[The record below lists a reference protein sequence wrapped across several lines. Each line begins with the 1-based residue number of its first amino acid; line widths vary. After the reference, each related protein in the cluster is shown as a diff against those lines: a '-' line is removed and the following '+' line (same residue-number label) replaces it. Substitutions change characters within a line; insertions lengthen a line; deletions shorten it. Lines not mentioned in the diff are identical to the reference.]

1 METGKELEDWFAYL
15 DWYEHMLNEN
25 AWTGE
30 IVSAEVVNDDP
41 LTLSVNLKSTGRS
54 LELIKRLPE
63 RKGPVAYLIPS
74 PQEGDVETA
83 SDEAIEA
90 FDEKIKL
97 GVVTRRPNHSNKK
110 GKG

>member
-30 IVSAEVVNDDP
+30 IVSAEVIHDEPV
-41 LTLSVNLKSTGRS
+41 TLSISLKSSGRS
-54 LELIKRLPE
+54 LGLIKQLP
-63 RKGPVAYLIPS
+63 RKKGPVAYLIPS
-74 PQEGDVETA
+74 PREGDLETV

-90 FDEKIKL
+90 FDEPIKEP
-97 GVVTRRPNHSNKK
+97 RK
-110 GKG
+110 G